1 MQTVSWFAYFLIFF
15 TDVVFAGQFVVAS
28 YNLEN
33 FVGPNPQGRPVKPEA
48 SKGKII
54 EAILNIRPDVLAV
67 QEIGQRLQAEKL
79 QTMLKSGGLALP
91 NMIFVKGPD
100 PVINLAVF
108 SRFKLK
114 STPRSNVQYLLGGR
128 RQLVSRGFAEVEV
141 QVSSGYSF
149 ILLNAHLK
157 SKRTVSYADQAAI
170 RLGEA
175 KALRGIIDERLAAS
189 PKRNL
194 IVVGDL
200 NDTQNKPPVKALIGR
215 GKTRLVDLRPF
226 ECNGDKA
233 PSSNRYPPR
242 RVTWTSYYAFEE
254 SYSRFDY
261 ILASPGMVP
270 ELVSEGTYIYAMA
283 DWGVASDHRPVVA
296 TFSGHDK

>member
-1 MQTVSWFAYFLIFF
+1 MQTVSWFACFVVFF
-15 TDVVFAGQFVVAS
+15 TDVVFSGQFVVAS

-33 FVGPNPQGRPVKPEA
+33 FVGPNTQGRPMKTEA

-67 QEIGQRLQAEKL
+67 QEIGQLSQAKELQA
-79 QTMLKSGGLALP
+79 MLKSGRLALP

-100 PVINLAVF
+100 PIINLAVF

-141 QVSSGYSF
+141 RVSSGYNF

-157 SKRTVSYADQAAI
+157 SKLSVSYADQAAI

-175 KALRGIIDERLAAS
+175 KALRAIIDERLAES

-194 IVVGDL
+194 IVVGDM
-200 NDTQNKPPVKALIGR
+200 NDTQNKLPIKTLIGR
-215 GKTRLVDLRPF
+215 GKTKLVDLRPF
-226 ECNGDKA
+226 ERNGDKA

-242 RVTWTSYYAFEE
+242 RITWTSYYAFEE

-261 ILASPGMVP
+261 ILASPGMVR
-270 ELVSEGTYIYAMA
+270 ELVSEDTYIHAAA

-296 TFSGHDK
+296 TFFDKDK